1 MYRLVWWI
9 DGSFIPAVSM
19 LRDFVT
25 TKVFPA
31 FDGLDEQVERVYSE
45 TLQRMLAT
53 AGPDADHADLAEAAE
68 DARITH
74 YQRLSESHQG
84 ILNLMPVAIYHQF
97 EQQQITLVRRELLF
111 DGSEDDPSK
120 MKTGT
125 FVRLIQ
131 EAGIDP
137 TAFAQFQ
144 KLTELRLVSNV
155 VKHAEG
161 WSAEELERVRPDL
174 FVTPSIPGKSHELP
188 QARRVYQPLSAS
200 GSNFLE
206 RCALPNSASARSL
219 IAAEIG
225 VRREIKA
232 SGPRFG

>member
-1 MYRLVWWI
+1 MDRLVWWI
-9 DGSFIPAVSM
+9 DGSFIPAVTT

-31 FDGLDEQVERVYSE
+31 FDGLDEEVACVYSD

-53 AGPDADHADLAEAAE
+53 AGPDADHADLAEVAE

-84 ILNLMPVAIYHQF
+84 ILNLIAVAIYHQF

-120 MKTGT
+120 MNTET
-125 FVRLIQ
+125 FVRLLQ

-137 TAFAQFQ
+137 TAFGQWQ
-144 KLTELRLVSNV
+144 KLTELRLVANV
-155 VKHAEG
+155 AKHAEG
-161 WSAEELERVRPDL
+161 RSAAELEMVRPDL
-174 FVTPSIPGKSHELP
+174 FVTPSIRGKSHELP
-188 QARRVYQPLSAS
+188 QARRVYQPLSGNDLMVTRDDINAYFEATLGFWEQLS
-200 GSNFLE
+200 RMVQF
-206 RCALPNSASARSL
+206 
-219 IAAEIG
+219 
-225 VRREIKA
+225 V
-232 SGPRFG
+232 